1 VTCTPFQYR
10 FRWAYGPYFGLP
22 HTSLCVGFGY
32 RSFSWWSC
40 LPLGPGHKSPRYIY
54 RYLLVCDH
62 WPTASSCGSLVPPL
76 LRQNGV
82 IRGLWA
88 AYGFGWDFS
97 SLSFVRF
104 LYFLWL
110 FTVGVGSF
118 LMGCTFVEVFWFV
131 VFRPVR
137 SSVVST
143 HSTGRFGV
151 GQGQRALAQGWR
163 DGL

>member
-1 VTCTPFQYR
+1 
-10 FRWAYGPYFGLP
+10 
-22 HTSLCVGFGY
+22 
-32 RSFSWWSC
+32 
-40 LPLGPGHKSPRYIY
+40 
-54 RYLLVCDH
+54 VCH
-62 WPTASSCGSLVPPL
+62 CPPTASSCGSLVPPL

-104 LYFLWL
+104 LYFPWL

-118 LMGCTFVEVFWFV
+118 LMGCTSVEVFFFFWFV

-151 GQGQRALAQGWR
+151 GQGQRVLAQGMR